1 MSFKKIKV
9 SDDESVVKM
18 GKKDKT
24 FNYISRWPIYTLHT
38 LDTGGIWL
46 KVKNQ
51 LDILEYQNSLQELS
65 VDELDKWLDDNP
77 DIAFE
82 TDFFEEMLS
91 NYYFFKFKN
100 KIYCYTTGK
109 KGKDKVRIYA
119 RFYFNLEDIFKH

>member
-1 MSFKKIKV
+1 
-9 SDDESVVKM
+9 M

-38 LDTGGIWL
+38 LDTDGIWL
-46 KVKNQ
+46 RVKNQ
-51 LDILEYQNSLQELS
+51 LDILEYQNSLQELN

-119 RFYFNLEDIFKH
+119 RFYFNLEDIFKN